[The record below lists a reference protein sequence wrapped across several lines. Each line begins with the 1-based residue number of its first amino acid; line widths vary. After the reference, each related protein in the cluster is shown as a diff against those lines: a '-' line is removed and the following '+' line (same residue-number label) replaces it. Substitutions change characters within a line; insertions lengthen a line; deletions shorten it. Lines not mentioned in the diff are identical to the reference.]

1 MTPWLLMHLHSC
13 VMWSESQTL
22 VQEASKVPSIMK
34 GKWISIAMTLLLRLP
49 GLLIILWGLAAALVS
64 FAPGAE
70 VDIAGSDK
78 PIAGFIA
85 GIVAI
90 AVGSLLVKAP
100 TWIRRSE
107 RT

>member
-1 MTPWLLMHLHSC
+1 MC
-13 VMWSESQTL
+13 SESPTL
-22 VQEASKVPSIMK
+22 VSEGSKVARIMK
-34 GKWISIAMTLLLRLP
+34 GKGIFVAMVLLLRLP

-85 GIVAI
+85 GLVAI
-90 AVGSLLVKAP
+90 AVGIVLVKAP
-100 TWIRRSE
+100 SWIRRRMRPE
-107 RT
+107 E

>member
-1 MTPWLLMHLHSC
+1 
-13 VMWSESQTL
+13 MWSESQTL
-22 VQEASKVPSIMK
+22 VLEASKVSHIMK
-34 GKWISIAMTLLLRLP
+34 GNWKSFAMTLLLRLP

-100 TWIRRSE
+100 SWILRRK